1 MTTFDFN
8 SRFKE
13 LTGHTPFEWQRRL
26 FEGHFMQGEIEKGKA
41 GDLFSDFLK
50 EQGTYEA
57 TTEQAIK
64 RVIAFQLASV
74 MEEKGITKVE
84 MAKQLETSR
93 SQLDG
98 LLDPEND
105 KVTLAT
111 LSRAAKVVGR
121 ELTLELR

>member
-1 MTTFDFN
+1 M
-8 SRFKE
+8 S
-13 LTGHTPFEWQRRL
+13 
-26 FEGHFMQGEIEKGKA
+26 EIEKGKA
-41 GDLFSDFLK
+41 GGLFSDFLK

-64 RVIAFQLASV
+64 RVIAFQLTSA
-74 MEEKGITKVE
+74 MKEKGITKVE

-93 SQLDG
+93 SQLDR

-111 LSRAAKVVGR
+111 LSRAAKIVGR

>member
-1 MTTFDFN
+1 MLHGQSD
-8 SRFKE
+8 KE
-13 LTGHTPFEWQRRL
+13 VVDGIEGTAQFFESDTGRIPVRDWLLELSDEDR
-26 FEGHFMQGEIEKGKA
+26 KA
-41 GDLFSDFLK
+41 IGDDIR
-50 EQGTYEA
+50 T
-57 TTEQAIK
+57 
-64 RVIAFQLASV
+64 AFQLASV

-93 SQLDG
+93 SQLDR

>member
-1 MTTFDFN
+1 M
-8 SRFKE
+8 S
-13 LTGHTPFEWQRRL
+13 
-26 FEGHFMQGEIEKGKA
+26 EIEKGKA

-50 EQGTYEA
+50 EQGAYEA

-93 SQLDG
+93 SQLDR

-121 ELTLELR
+121 KLTLELR